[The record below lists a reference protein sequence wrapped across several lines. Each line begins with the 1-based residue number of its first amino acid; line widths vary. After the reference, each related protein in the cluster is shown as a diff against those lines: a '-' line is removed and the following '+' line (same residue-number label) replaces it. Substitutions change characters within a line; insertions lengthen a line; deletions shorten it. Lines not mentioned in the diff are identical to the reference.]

1 LQKQTASIREFA
13 RIIGVDHAAVS
24 RAVTGGDR
32 LRNSVVD
39 EDGRKKIIIFDGCL
53 EWHHN
58 KQHRKD
64 NRKDQPRT
72 TAGTQTSGIMPRE
85 VSSDLDSHYSA
96 LIKQVE
102 HGRLTGQLMP
112 AARFQQEA
120 AECFR
125 ACRDTLLNLPLT
137 VSEIAKGIMVRLVR
151 EQGGD
156 ESVQTMDQPL
166 NDAALKIRVEAKSE
180 VRKALIQA
188 SKILQDGGR
197 EQVKEAMDTDD
208 QGL

>member
-1 LQKQTASIREFA
+1 LRKQTASIREFA
-13 RIIGVDHAAVS
+13 RIIGVDHAAIS
-24 RAVTGGDR
+24 RAVKGGDR
-32 LRNSVVD
+32 LRKSVVD
-39 EDGRKKIIIFDGCL
+39 EDGKKKIIIFDGCL

-58 KQHRKD
+58 KHYRKD
-64 NRKDQPRT
+64 TRKDQPRT
-72 TAGTQTSGIMPRE
+72 PAGNASPGIMPRE

-125 ACRDTLLNLPLT
+125 ACRDTLLNLPLS
-137 VSEIAKGIMVRLVR
+137 VSEIAKGIMFRLVR
-151 EQGGD
+151 DQGGD
-156 ESVQTMDQPL
+156 EGVQTMEQPL
-166 NDAALKIRVEAKSE
+166 NDAALKIRVGAKAE

-197 EQVKEAMDTDD
+197 EQAEKATYADD
-208 QGL
+208 

>member
-39 EDGRKKIIIFDGCL
+39 EDGRKRIIIFDGCL

-58 KQHRKD
+58 KHHRKD

-72 TAGTQTSGIMPRE
+72 TAGTTTSGIMPRE

-125 ACRDTLLNLPLT
+125 ACRDTLLNLPLS
-137 VSEIAKGIMVRLVR
+137 VSEIARGIMVRLVR

-156 ESVQTMDQPL
+156 ESVQTMEQPL
-166 NDAALKIRVEAKSE
+166 NDAALKIRVGAKAE

-188 SKILQDGGR
+188 SKILQGGDR
-197 EQVKEAMDTDD
+197 KQDKEAMEFDE
-208 QGL
+208 

>member
-1 LQKQTASIREFA
+1 LQRQTASIREFA

-24 RAVTGGDR
+24 RAVKAGER
-32 LRNSVVD
+32 LRYSVVN
-39 EDGRKKIIIFDGCL
+39 EDGKKRIIIFDGCL
-53 EWHHN
+53 EWQHN
-58 KQHRKD
+58 KDHRKD
-64 NRKDQPRT
+64 NRKDQVGTPTGT
-72 TAGTQTSGIMPRE
+72 TTSGIMPRE

-156 ESVQTMDQPL
+156 ESVQTMEQPL
-166 NDAALKIRVEAKSE
+166 NDAALKIRVGAKAE